1 MALKGTPINI
11 GPTKQTLL
19 EVPATLEASLH
30 SLILSNS
37 TATNRD
43 VTLSYFNSSASA
55 ESTFLTTT
63 VSGNSTFTLPKPVNM
78 EAGDKIEASANGTG
92 IVALVSS
99 FQNSATPI
107 AQGFNPAGDFTAS
120 TSYSTND
127 IVSFTDG
134 NSYLS
139 RTDGNLANTPS
150 SSPSSWQ
157 VIAQKGNTGAVA
169 SITAG
174 TGLTGGTIDTNSSTG
189 TFAVDTTSISTK
201 ASAIVFAMVFAK

>member
-107 AQGFNPAGDFTAS
+107 AQGFNPLGSFTAS
-120 TSYSTND
+120 TSYAVND
-127 IVSFTDG
+127 VVSFTDG

-139 RTDGNLANTPS
+139 RASGNLANTPS

-157 VIAQKGNTGAVA
+157 VLAQKGNTGAVA

-174 TGLTGGTIDTNSSTG
+174 TGLTGGTINTNSATG

-201 ASAIVFAMVFAK
+201 ASALVFAMVFAK